1 MRAADYRITSVLLTI
16 VFVLSGMVSG
26 TLGWQSL
33 SQQAQNESED
43 NLPHYANV
51 ELFKLEKL
59 PDDTLTQTPVSGA
72 AFYLYKEDG
81 AQLGGRYVTDSE
93 GKIPVQLESGNY
105 YFEEAA
111 PAPGY
116 TFDTDK
122 TGQRK
127 IKYPFTVTENETET
141 VVVTAYN
148 IRLQGPLSVQKV
160 VQNADASPLTE
171 AQKQQAFPFTI
182 TFSDGG
188 TYSYRIDGGA
198 PQQLTS
204 GGTLTLKHGQT
215 AVFQDIPVGVTYVV
229 AEQPVPGYTVSATG
243 HRGTITAS
251 GSVAHF
257 TNTFDPSLVGKLI
270 ISKEVA
276 GDGADWNKEFAFTAV
291 IGGKEVSFTLKH
303 GESKTFPDL
312 PVGTEYTV
320 TETDYTADG
329 YVANIKTY
337 TGAITGAETLRL
349 PFVNTYQ
356 PQGALGSL
364 RITKEVVGENPDPN
378 KLFTFEVE
386 FSNGKGYPYSINGGK
401 PISTTGPIITL
412 QLKGGQ
418 TAKFEGIPEG
428 VTYTVKETDP
438 SGYWQDLSEAG
449 GTIVGDTAYVIFRN
463 RVPEKPEELAKI
475 RVTKKLA
482 GEYPE
487 TDKDKEFQFTLIVD
501 GKEQKFTLKPGQT
514 KEFEI
519 PAGSQYEVQE
529 ADYYRE
535 GYALTLENGAGTA
548 RPDRAIEV
556 TATNTFV
563 GEVQARLEGEKTW
576 KLGGHTAALPE
587 SITVRLKD
595 GDRVVEEKTVTP
607 DKNGVW
613 HYTFTT
619 PKYDADGKEIQ
630 YTVEELPVEGFFP
643 SYDGLN
649 ITNTYIPP
657 AELELPLIEK
667 MVEGEHAPKAEFRFL
682 LQGEDD
688 APMPEGSDG
697 KNQIVSLTGSGKIE
711 LGKIVFSSP
720 GTYTYTISEL
730 NGGEDGWEYDSVI
743 YTLTITVTQED
754 GKLSAQTVLAKE
766 GEPVEKLQFVNRYA
780 PDQDAQISIS
790 GTKTWNHGNNS
801 NPPKSI
807 IVYAYGDGELA
818 AQRLVTEKEGW
829 KYTFELP
836 KYAEDGHEIHY
847 TIDEA
852 PVEGYE
858 KIIDGYNLINTYD
871 PDLPI
876 GPDPGDP
883 DKPTDPDKPGKPD
896 DPNKPPNPG
905 DDGPQTGDNA
915 VFWPWVIAMV
925 LSLCGLIITVSLQRK
940 ERYRWKHLK
949 R

>member
-1 MRAADYRITSVLLTI
+1 MRTAGYRIASVLLTI
-16 VFVLSGMVSG
+16 VLVLSGLVSG

-59 PDDTLTQTPVSGA
+59 PDDTLTQIPVPGA

-111 PAPGY
+111 SAPGY

-127 IKYPFTVTENETET
+127 IKYPFTVAENETET

-257 TNTFDPSLVGKLI
+257 TNTFAPSLVGKLI

-449 GTIVGDTAYVIFRN
+449 GAIVGDTAYVIFRN
-463 RVPEKPEELAKI
+463 RVPEKPEEPAKI

-501 GKEQKFTLKPGQT
+501 GREQKFTLKPGQT

-529 ADYYRE
+529 ADYYGE
-535 GYALTLENGAGTA
+535 GYALTLENGSGTA
-548 RPDRAIEV
+548 RPDGAIEV

-563 GEVQARLEGEKTW
+563 GEVQAKLEGEKTW
-576 KLGGHTAALPE
+576 EWGGHTAALPE

-613 HYTFTT
+613 HYTFTA

-630 YTVEELPVEGFFP
+630 YTVEEFPVEGFFP

-667 MVEGEHAPKAEFRFL
+667 IVEGENAPKAEFRFL

-743 YTLTITVTQED
+743 YTLTVTVTQED
-754 GKLSAQTVLAKE
+754 EKLSAQTVLAKE

-790 GTKTWNHGNNS
+790 GTKTWNHGGNP

-807 IVYAYGDGELA
+807 VVYTYGDGELA

-915 VFWPWVIAMV
+915 VLWPWVIAMV

>member
-1 MRAADYRITSVLLTI
+1 MRTAGYRIASVLLTI
-16 VFVLSGMVSG
+16 VLVLSGLVSG

-59 PDDTLTQTPVSGA
+59 PDDTLTQIPVPGA

-111 PAPGY
+111 SAPGY

-127 IKYPFTVTENETET
+127 IKYPFTVAENETET

-257 TNTFDPSLVGKLI
+257 TNTFAPSLVGKLI

-449 GTIVGDTAYVIFRN
+449 GAIVGDTAYVIFRN
-463 RVPEKPEELAKI
+463 RVPEKPEEPAKI

-501 GKEQKFTLKPGQT
+501 GREQKFTLKPGQT

-529 ADYYRE
+529 ADYYGE
-535 GYALTLENGAGTA
+535 GYALTLENGSGTA
-548 RPDRAIEV
+548 RPDGAIEV

-563 GEVQARLEGEKTW
+563 GEVQAKLEGEKTW
-576 KLGGHTAALPE
+576 EWGGHTAALPE

-613 HYTFTT
+613 HYTFTA

-630 YTVEELPVEGFFP
+630 YTVEEFPVEGFFP

-667 MVEGEHAPKAEFRFL
+667 IVEGENAPKAEFRFL

-743 YTLTITVTQED
+743 YTLTVTVTQED

-790 GTKTWNHGNNS
+790 GTKTWNHGGNP

-807 IVYAYGDGELA
+807 VVYTYGDGELA

-915 VFWPWVIAMV
+915 VLWPWVIAMV